1 MAAKYLGAFFD
12 IHCGGEDH
20 IMVHHPNE
28 IAQSEACH
36 NTRLANFWMHGYFL
50 QLDEAKMSKSA
61 GGFLRLQTLL
71 DRGLDPLAW
80 RFFCLGAHYRAKLN
94 FTWDALDGAA
104 TALNRL
110 RALAF
115 EWGQGGQSATP
126 DTAFVERFTDDINDD
141 LNTPRALALA
151 WELAR
156 TGLPPAVKR
165 ATLLEFDRIFGLGL
179 AAWQPPAAAEIPA
192 EILALAEQRQAAR
205 AAKDWAEADALRSQI
220 KAAGY
225 DVEDSP
231 QGPKVK
237 PTASPIN

>member
-1 MAAKYLGAFFD
+1 MAAKYLGPFFD

-20 IMVHHPNE
+20 ISIHHPNE
-28 IAQSEACH
+28 IAQTEACH
-36 NTRLANFWMHGYFL
+36 GTRLANFWMHGYFL
-50 QLDEAKMSKSA
+50 QLDDAKMGKAA

-110 RALAF
+110 RALAH
-115 EWGQGGQSATP
+115 EWGQGAAAAEP
-126 DTAFVERFTDDINDD
+126 DAAYVEQFTACINDD

-156 TGLPPAVKR
+156 AGLPPAVKR
-165 ATLLEFDRIFGLGL
+165 ATLLVFDRVLGLGL
-179 AAWQPPAAAEIPA
+179 AEWQPPAAADVPA
-192 EILALAEQRQAAR
+192 EVAVLVEQRQAAR
-205 AAKDWAEADALRSQI
+205 LARRWADADALREQI
-220 KAAGY
+220 RAAGY
-225 DVEDSP
+225 EVEDTA
-231 QGPKVK
+231 QGPKLK
-237 PTASPIN
+237 HAHPSG